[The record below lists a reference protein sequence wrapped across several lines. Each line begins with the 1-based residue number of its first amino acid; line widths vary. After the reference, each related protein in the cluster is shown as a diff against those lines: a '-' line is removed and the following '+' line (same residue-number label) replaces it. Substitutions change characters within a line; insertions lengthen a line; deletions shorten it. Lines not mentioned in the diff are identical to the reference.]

1 MALRAK
7 GGAAVATLTR
17 VASVIGVRGA
27 LKWARCLRQ
36 KAMISSAG
44 NRRRDRDFGGARFR
58 FARDSPLEE
67 GVCCELVSEIGLSGE
82 CRNKA

>member
-36 KAMISSAG
+36 KAMMSSAEASASG
-44 NRRRDRDFGGARFR
+44 FR
-58 FARDSPLEE
+58 VTNAQGVSPHF
-67 GVCCELVSEIGLSGE
+67 
-82 CRNKA
+82 